1 MRLTYQVTWFGILAY
16 KFSVTCISGKKDAF
30 KAFQKVQPATRALLL
45 APAEGFGLRPR
56 LFLPFGQ
63 KKRRFFMLFWL
74 PLGHFWCSVVTS
86 VTFSSNLSNWECHL
100 SIVPK
105 MGTSDIHVQSAQN
118 LKISKTNPKK
128 IFFPSF
134 F

>member
-1 MRLTYQVTWFGILAY
+1 MSDRGVCRAAPGFAKKGLLCCFGPVL
-16 KFSVTCISGKKDAF
+16 V
-30 KAFQKVQPATRALLL
+30 
-45 APAEGFGLRPR
+45 
-56 LFLPFGQ
+56 
-63 KKRRFFMLFWL
+63 
-74 PLGHFWCSVVTS
+74 
-86 VTFSSNLSNWECHL
+86 FSSNLSNWECHL